1 MLETV
6 ILVNL
11 ALCFLFGTV
20 LLNRKYDLGVI
31 YGRESKSFVIVIL
44 VLFAFTL
51 NMMPLVS
58 AADSDGDGVEDDD
71 DDDDACPDEN
81 ASGHDA
87 DADGCIDDS
96 DNDGVKN
103 DIDECPFDPNDEC
116 LSMQEEE
123 NFPEDVPGCVH
134 ENAENYNPD
143 ATEDDGSCTYEKEST
158 PGFGIFAA
166 IFSCLVIAFGRKY

>member
-71 DDDDACPDEN
+71 DDVCPDEN

-103 DIDECPFDPNDEC
+103 DADACPFDPNDEC
-116 LSMQEEE
+116 LGTQEEE

-134 ENAENYNPD
+134 ESAENYNSD
-143 ATEDDGSCTYEKEST
+143 ATEDDGSCTYEADS
-158 PGFGIFAA
+158 PGLGLLLSIL
-166 IFSCLVIAFGRKY
+166 SCIIVTFRRKL